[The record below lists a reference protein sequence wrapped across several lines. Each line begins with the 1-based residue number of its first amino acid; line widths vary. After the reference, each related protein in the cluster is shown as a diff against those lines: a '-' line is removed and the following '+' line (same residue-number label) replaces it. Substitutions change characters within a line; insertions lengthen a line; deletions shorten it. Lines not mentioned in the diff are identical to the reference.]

1 MAGRAAAL
9 VVRRSGGSDATRATI
24 LRVVE
29 ALLAEG
35 GEGAVSIR
43 EVCARAGVT
52 APTVYHHFG
61 DKDALI
67 ERVVDA
73 CFAEFDE
80 ALARGRTPT
89 DPVEA
94 MRWGFDRYLA
104 YGVAHPAHYRLLF
117 PRKREHPTPSALA
130 SFDRLRRGVQAIDH
144 AGRLAVSVDDAAA
157 AFWSAVHGATSLV
170 IAGFWAADA
179 PAVGLVRD
187 AVIAQLTRQTRPRTP
202 RRSARR
208 SRHVD
213 A

>member
-1 MAGRAAAL
+1 MAGRVAAL
-9 VVRRSGGSDATRATI
+9 VVRRGGGSDATRAAI

-29 ALLAEG
+29 ELLAEG

-67 ERVVDA
+67 GRVVDA
-73 CFAEFDE
+73 CFAEFDR
-80 ALARGRTPT
+80 ALAMGRMPS

-94 MRWGFDRYLA
+94 MRWGFDRYVA
-104 YGVAHPAHYRLLF
+104 YGAAHPAHYRLLF
-117 PRKREHPTPSALA
+117 PRKRAHPTPSATA
-130 SFDRLRRGVQAIDH
+130 SYERLRRGVQAIAD
-144 AGRLAVSVDDAAA
+144 ARRLTVAVDEAAQ

-170 IAGFWAADA
+170 IAGFWTANA
-179 PAVGLVRD
+179 PAVALVRD
-187 AVIAQLTRQTRPRTP
+187 AVIEKLTRSAPAP
-202 RRSARR
+202 RRRRARR

>member
-1 MAGRAAAL
+1 MARRAAAL
-9 VVRRSGGSDATRATI
+9 DVVGGERGTRAAI
-24 LRVVE
+24 LRAVE
-29 ALLAEG
+29 ALLADG
-35 GEGAVSIR
+35 GEAAVSIR
-43 EVCARAGVT
+43 EVCARAKVT

-67 ERVVDA
+67 ARVVA
-73 CFAEFDE
+73 QCFAEFDA
-80 ALARGRTPT
+80 ALARGATPE

-117 PRKREHPTPSALA
+117 PRKRANPGASAVA
-130 SFDRLRRGVQAIDH
+130 SYDRLRLGIQAIHD
-144 AGRLAVSVDDAAA
+144 AGRLTVPVDDAAA

-170 IAGFWAADA
+170 IAGFWPADA
-179 PAVGLVRD
+179 AGIGLVRD
-187 AVIAQLTRQTRPRTP
+187 AVIAQLTRNAPARRR
-202 RRSARR
+202 RRSRR

>member
-1 MAGRAAAL
+1 MAARVTALAGRERDVDGTRRAILAA
-9 VVRRSGGSDATRATI
+9 T
-24 LRVVE
+24 E
-29 ALLAEG
+29 ALLSAG
-35 GEGAVSIR
+35 GESAVSIR
-43 EVCARAGVT
+43 EVCTRAGVT

-67 ERVVDA
+67 ARVVDD
-73 CFAEFDE
+73 CFAEFDR
-80 ALARGRTPT
+80 ALAPEAAPA

-117 PRKREHPTPSALA
+117 PRRREHPTPSALT
-130 SFDRLRRGVQAIDH
+130 SYDRLRHGIRAVAA
-144 AGRLAVSVDDAAA
+144 AGRLTVDVEDAAA

-170 IAGFWAADA
+170 IAGFWDASA
-179 PAVGLVRD
+179 PAVALVRD
-187 AVIAQLTRQTRPRTP
+187 AIIAQLTRSAPARPR
-202 RRSARR
+202 RRRTRR